1 MTAKD
6 RLNEPLIS
14 ELLELQQWTTELK
27 VSEIRS
33 KKAGKLFRILFNSSP
48 IGIYI
53 VEDGK
58 FQFVNPQFQKLTG
71 YSKDELLGIMNPLR
85 LVFPKDR
92 NMVKENAAKMLKG
105 ELTSPYE
112 YRFVKKD
119 GEIRWAMETVTSI
132 QNDRRRIILG
142 YFMDVTKNKQA
153 EKELRE
159 SEERYRLIVETA
171 NEGIWIIDA
180 ESRTVFANIKMAEML
195 GFTRNEMIG
204 KSLFE
209 FMDEEGQTIA
219 GKSGSYEV
227 SALHKDGRNLIL
239 KINTSAIIE
248 DGKITGGMVLA
259 EDITERKLAEKTLRK
274 SEERYRTIFETT
286 GTATIIIEEDTT
298 ISLANTE
305 FERLSGYSKEEL
317 EGKKSWTDFVEK
329 DDLERMKEYH
339 RMRRT
344 DPNAAPRNYEYR
356 FIDRQGNV
364 RDVFV
369 TIAMVPGT
377 KKSVASLLDITER
390 KRTEKDIT
398 RLDRLHLV
406 GQMAAGIGHEIRN
419 PMTTIRGFLQML
431 GSKKECTQYHEYFVL
446 MIEELDRANS
456 IITEFLSMARNN
468 PVEMKR
474 QNFNSIA
481 KALSPLITA
490 DAMNSNKN
498 VIVELGDIPDL
509 LLNEKEVR
517 QLILNLVRNG
527 LEAMSP
533 GGYLAIK
540 TFIDAGEVVLS
551 VQDQGKGI
559 DPSML
564 DKLGT
569 PFFTT
574 KETGTGLGLAISYSI
589 AARHNATINVETGD
603 TGTTFFV
610 RFGKQGL
617 H

>member
-1 MTAKD
+1 
-6 RLNEPLIS
+6 
-14 ELLELQQWTTELK
+14 
-27 VSEIRS
+27 
-33 KKAGKLFRILFNSSP
+33 
-48 IGIYI
+48 
-53 VEDGK
+53 
-58 FQFVNPQFQKLTG
+58 
-71 YSKDELLGIMNPLR
+71 
-85 LVFPKDR
+85 
-92 NMVKENAAKMLKG
+92 
-105 ELTSPYE
+105 
-112 YRFVKKD
+112 
-119 GEIRWAMETVTSI
+119 
-132 QNDRRRIILG
+132 
-142 YFMDVTKNKQA
+142 MDVTKNKQA

-219 GKSGSYEV
+219 EIHVDRRRQDIREQYDFKFRR
-227 SALHKDGRNLIL
+227 KDGTEVWTIMSTVPIFDNMGRYSGVL
-239 KINTSAIIE
+239 
-248 DGKITGGMVLA
+248 GMIT
-259 EDITERKLAEKTLRK
+259 DITERKLAEKTLRK

-329 DDLERMKEYH
+329 DDLEIMKEYH

-364 RDVFV
+364 RNVFV

-398 RLDRLHLV
+398 RLDWLHLV

-456 IITEFLSMARNN
+456 IITEFLSMARNK

-490 DAMNSNKN
+490 NAMNSNKN

-603 TGTTFFV
+603 AGTTFFV
-610 RFGKQGL
+610 RFGKQGITL
-617 H
+617 R